1 MEQMSNYSWDIPNGE
16 STIFIERYGEYVND
30 LLSRGEKPIPYK
42 QWKIAYCNGMGDIS
56 TTISEKRKS
65 KRKNRKSKNEIYET
79 LGSFYFCHYK
89 ELLSKGI
96 EKQYLG
102 RFIYLCTFL
111 DFDDNYIHYGKSD
124 NGLATEKDLKEILNL
139 KDTVFKETKK
149 ALIQYGLITI
159 NEDKTIS
166 INENYCKKGE
176 IKSKR
181 KLKESVRMI
190 EESIKLLYEKAKPTE
205 HIYLGLLV
213 QLLPYVNYEY
223 NILCENPK
231 ETEPTKVKPLTLKQL
246 AINLGYKNSTDCKK
260 DLLKLKLGGENVS
273 LITETDTLKKGVV
286 INPMLYY
293 KGSDISKLKGII
305 ALFQFK

>member
-1 MEQMSNYSWDIPNGE
+1 MENNLNYNWEIPKGE
-16 STIFIERYGEYVND
+16 SRELIERYGEYVND
-30 LLSRGEKPIPYK
+30 LCSRGEQPIPYK
-42 QWKIAYCNGMGDIS
+42 QWKIAYCNGMSDLS
-56 TTISEKRKS
+56 NNMNERHKERKKR
-65 KRKNRKSKNEIYET
+65 RQSKNEIYEN

-89 ELLSKGI
+89 ELLKKGI

-111 DFDDNYIHYGKSD
+111 DFDDNYIHYGNSGKD
-124 NGLATEKDLKEILNL
+124 LATEKDLKEILNL
-139 KDTVFKETKK
+139 KDTAFKETKK
-149 ALIQYGLITI
+149 ALIQYELITI
-159 NEDKTIS
+159 NKDKTITV
-166 INENYCKKGE
+166 NKKYCKKGE
-176 IKSKR
+176 IKSKK
-181 KLKESVRMI
+181 KLRESVRMI
-190 EESIKLLYEKAKPTE
+190 EESIKELYEKAKPTE

-223 NILCENPK
+223 NILCENPN
-231 ETEPTKVKPLTLKQL
+231 ETEPTKVKPLTLRQL

-260 DLLKLKLGGENVS
+260 DLLKLKLSGENVS

-286 INPMLYY
+286 INPKLYY